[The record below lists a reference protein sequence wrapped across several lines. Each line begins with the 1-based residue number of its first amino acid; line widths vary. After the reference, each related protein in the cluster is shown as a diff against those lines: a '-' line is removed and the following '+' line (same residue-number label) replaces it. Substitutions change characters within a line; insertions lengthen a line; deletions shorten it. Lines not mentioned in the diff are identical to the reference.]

1 MDKGKF
7 DFCGEFKEPLELM
20 EDSDKHLF
28 ITGKAGSG
36 KSTLL
41 RYFKDIT
48 KKNVITL
55 SPTGIAAINVGGQTI
70 HSFFSFPLGFIQKE
84 QVKTKKRMYGLS
96 SNIY

>member
-1 MDKGKF
+1 MFRPGVLAGPKHTANKMSNGKF
-7 DFCGEFKEPLELM
+7 DICGEFKEPLELM

-48 KKNVITL
+48 KKTL
-55 SPTGIAAINVGGQTI
+55 LPWLLPESLQ
-70 HSFFSFPLGFIQKE
+70 
-84 QVKTKKRMYGLS
+84 
-96 SNIY
+96 